1 MAVTD
6 ATLALGGLHARGE
19 NSHPAAPPAG
29 RPRVV
34 PPVPARP
41 AGPMPL
47 WRVILQ
53 LRRNAL
59 GTWGEPAYEL
69 DLLSGPFLGRKSLMV
84 NAPEGIR
91 RVLVDNHANY
101 GRTPA
106 TLRILHPMIGDGLF
120 LAEGEAW
127 RHQRRLVAPAFAPRS
142 LAVVARH
149 VAAVAGEAVA
159 DLRSRTPG
167 PVDLLR
173 TVQRLAL
180 EVAGRALFSQEMRRH
195 GPDLRSRT
203 PGPVDLLRTVQRL
216 ALEVAGRALFSQE
229 MRRHGPDLRAGME
242 HYGRRHARPSVLDF
256 VLPADTPDPISWAR
270 RRAGQRFK
278 DVLDRIIAERAGDGR
293 DPDAPPRDL
302 FDVLVAARDPDSGRP
317 FTADQLRDQIATL
330 IIAGHE
336 TTGLTLFWAFYLLA
350 IAPDWQERVA
360 AEAAGV
366 DLAPE
371 AAHEAYERLP
381 VTRAVV
387 NEALRLYPPAYSIVR
402 VAKGPDEVMGEE
414 VPPGSLVVI
423 SPWVLHRHRN
433 RWHDPD
439 AFDPSRFLP
448 GAPPPDRF
456 AYLPFGI
463 GPRVCVGAQF
473 ALVEAAL
480 LLAALARA
488 FRVELPG
495 SKRVLPV
502 AVVTT
507 APERAPV
514 FRLVPRG

>member
-19 NSHPAAPPAG
+19 NSHPAAAPAG

-47 WRVILQ
+47 WRLILQ

-159 DLRSRTPG
+159 
-167 PVDLLR
+167 
-173 TVQRLAL
+173 
-180 EVAGRALFSQEMRRH
+180 
-195 GPDLRSRT
+195 DLRSRT